1 LDCNAANRG
10 RADPSEHLNGEDMI
24 ESRKAELLSNRAAA
38 QENAF
43 EWLHGNDGSQRTRRK
58 TKEEVKTQG
67 NQAAVT
73 SRMSSSSWQE
83 SA

>member
-1 LDCNAANRG
+1 
-10 RADPSEHLNGEDMI
+10 MI

-38 QENAF
+38 QQENAF
-43 EWLHGNDGSQRTRRK
+43 EWLNGNDGSQKTRRK

-73 SRMSSSSWQE
+73 SRLNSSSWQE